1 MRLRAGISA
10 RDWRGAL
17 TDKLGAP
24 YFLKDSLKRALVLLS
39 ILVLAGI
46 AGFQW
51 WKTGGMEEYQAAT
64 VFGDQS
70 RPLPAFALTRHDG
83 KTLEPK
89 DFRDH
94 WSLLF
99 FGYSNC
105 PDICSPSMQQ
115 LTTALQTLGEEHA
128 RIVFVSVDSER
139 DSPEALSRYVS
150 HFHPGTLGA
159 TGEPESIA
167 NFAKQLGAFYSKRKL
182 ATGYL
187 VDHSGSAWLVDP
199 EARLAGV
206 FTPPLVPKAI
216 AADLR
221 KLTDLDQ

>member
-1 MRLRAGISA
+1 M
-10 RDWRGAL
+10 
-17 TDKLGAP
+17 
-24 YFLKDSLKRALVLLS
+24 KRTLLLLP

-51 WKTGGMEEYQAAT
+51 WKAGEVKEYEAAT
-64 VFGDQS
+64 VFGDQA
-70 RPLPAFALTRHDG
+70 RPLPAFSLTRHDG
-83 KTLEPK
+83 EALKPE
-89 DFRDH
+89 DFRGH

-115 LTTALQTLGEEHA
+115 LTTALQTLGEEHT
-128 RIVFVSVDSER
+128 RIVFVSVDPER
-139 DSPEALSRYVS
+139 DSPEALSRYVGY
-150 HFHPGTLGA
+150 FHPDTLGV
-159 TGEPESIA
+159 TGESEAIA
-167 NFAKQLGAFYSKRKL
+167 DFAKQLGAFHSKRKL

-206 FTPPLVPKAI
+206 FTPPLAPKAI

-221 KLTDLDQ
+221 KLIDLNQ

>member
-1 MRLRAGISA
+1 MRLRVGISA
-10 RDWRGAL
+10 RDWSGISIDINWAL
-17 TDKLGAP
+17 HFSGR
-24 YFLKDSLKRALVLLS
+24 FLKRALFLLS

-51 WKTGGMEEYQAAT
+51 WKTGGVEEYEAAT
-64 VFGDQS
+64 VFGDQA
-70 RPLPAFALTRHDG
+70 RPLPAFSLTRHDG
-83 KTLEPK
+83 EALEPE
-89 DFRDH
+89 DFRGR

-115 LTTALQTLGEEHA
+115 LTTALQALGEERA
-128 RIVFVSVDSER
+128 RIVFVSVDPER
-139 DSPEALSRYVS
+139 DSPEALGRYVG

-159 TGEPESIA
+159 TGDAEA
-167 NFAKQLGAFYSKRKL
+167 VADFAKQLGAFHAKRKL

-199 EARLAGV
+199 GARLAGV
-206 FTPPLVPKAI
+206 FTPPLAPKAI

-221 KLTDLDQ
+221 KLIDLGQ

>member
-1 MRLRAGISA
+1 M
-10 RDWRGAL
+10 
-17 TDKLGAP
+17 
-24 YFLKDSLKRALVLLS
+24 KRILVLLS

-46 AGFQW
+46 AGVYW
-51 WKTGGMEEYQAAT
+51 WKVGEVAEFQAAT
-64 VFGDQS
+64 VFGEQA
-70 RPLPAFALTRHDG
+70 RPLPAFSLTRHDG
-83 KTLEPK
+83 EALNPE
-89 DFRDH
+89 DFRGH

-115 LTTALQTLGEEHA
+115 LTTALQTLGEKQA

-139 DSPEALSRYVS
+139 DNPEALSRYVGY
-150 HFHPGTLGA
+150 FHPGTLGA
-159 TGEPESIA
+159 TGEAEAIA
-167 NFAKQLGAFYSKRKL
+167 DFAKQLGAFYSKRKL

-187 VDHSGSAWLVDP
+187 VDHSGSAWLIDP

-206 FTPPLVPKAI
+206 FTPPLAPKAI

-221 KLTDLDQ
+221 TLINLGQ

>member
-1 MRLRAGISA
+1 M
-10 RDWRGAL
+10 
-17 TDKLGAP
+17 
-24 YFLKDSLKRALVLLS
+24 KRILLLLS
-39 ILVLAGI
+39 ILVLAGV

-51 WKTGGMEEYQAAT
+51 WKAGEAEDYEAAT
-64 VFGDQS
+64 VFGDQA
-70 RPLPAFALTRHDG
+70 RALPAFALTRHDG
-83 KTLEPK
+83 GALGPE
-89 DFRDH
+89 DFRGR

-105 PDICSPSMQQ
+105 PDICSPSMQK
-115 LTTALQTLGEEHA
+115 LTAALHTLGEERA
-128 RIVFVSVDSER
+128 RIVFVSVDAER
-139 DSPEALSRYVS
+139 DSPEALGRYVR

-159 TGEPESIA
+159 TGEPEAIA
-167 NFAKQLGAFYSKRKL
+167 GLAEQLGAFHARRKL

-221 KLTDLDQ
+221 RLIGLDR